1 MVSSVETSL
10 FRPSIYLVW
19 VLGALEALQCIIC
32 HYLWTE
38 LWTVKQM
45 EQIRRFIII
54 DEASSTKE
62 KSVCLLRPPLWF
74 GQFEFLILAI

>member
-10 FRPSIYLVW
+10 FRPRIYLVW

-38 LWTVKQM
+38 LRTELLNHGIREAVKKNNFQTLDIVQTM
-45 EQIRRFIII
+45 GGE
-54 DEASSTKE
+54 
-62 KSVCLLRPPLWF
+62 V
-74 GQFEFLILAI
+74 